1 MRLFYFDC
9 FAGASG
15 DMIIGAMLDL
25 GLDLEELKTQ
35 ISRLNLGGYHLSAHK
50 VIKSGL
56 SATKFDVKLEPQS
69 QPHRTFKDIRNLIEE
84 ADLSDVV
91 KKDSTKIFRR
101 LAEAEAEAHGK
112 PIDEIHFHE
121 VGALDSIID
130 IVGTCIGF
138 ASLGAEQFLCSPLR
152 VGHGTVQAQHGTL
165 PIPAPGTAALLKDVP
180 VYSGDLEGEFLTP
193 TGAAILTTFC
203 TFGPMPASVF
213 QKTGYGAGSRD
224 HKGLANVLR
233 ITVAETDSSA
243 GLGPTGWSEAAGA
256 DNLEQDRV
264 IVIETNIDDMNP
276 QAYGYVFE
284 RAFELGALDAFLTPV
299 QMKKNRPG
307 CLLTILAGPERLD
320 ALANMLVE
328 ETTTLGIRYY
338 EARRQMLSRTIETV
352 ETKYGVIRIKVAR
365 HGDRTL
371 HFQPEYE
378 DCAEAAR
385 QSSVPLI
392 EVQAAA
398 TALYRARVADKH

>member
-35 ISRLNLGGYHLSAHK
+35 ISRLNLDGYHLSARK

-56 SATKFDVKLEPQS
+56 SATKFDVELEPQS

-84 ADLSDVV
+84 SDLSEAV
-91 KKDSTKIFRR
+91 KRDSTNVFRR
-101 LAEAEAEAHGK
+101 LAEVEAQAHGK
-112 PIDEIHFHE
+112 PTEEIHFHE
-121 VGALDSIID
+121 VGAVDSIID
-130 IVGTCIGF
+130 IVGAAIGF

-152 VGHGTVQAQHGTL
+152 VGHGTVQTQHGTL
-165 PIPAPGTAALLKDVP
+165 PIPAPGTAALLKGVP

-193 TGAAILTTFC
+193 TGAAILTTYC
-203 TFGPMPASVF
+203 TFGPMPASIF

-224 HKGLANVLR
+224 YRELANVLR
-233 ITVAETDSSA
+233 ITMAETDSSA
-243 GLGPTGWSEAAGA
+243 GQGPMGSSEAGA
-256 DNLEQDRV
+256 KQSLEQGQV

-276 QAYGYVFE
+276 QAYGYVFD
-284 RAFELGALDAFLTPV
+284 RAFELGASDAFLTPV

-307 CLLTILAGPERLD
+307 CLLTILAAPDRLD
-320 ALANMLVE
+320 ALAKMLVE

-338 EARRQMLSRTIETV
+338 EASRQMLSRTIETV
-352 ETKYGVIRIKVAR
+352 ETKYGAIRIKVAR
-365 HGDRTL
+365 HGGRTL
-371 HFQPEYE
+371 HFLPEYE
-378 DCAEAAR
+378 DCAQAAR
-385 QSSVPLI
+385 RSSVPLI
-392 EVQAAA
+392 EVQAEA